1 MKKLCSLSAILVIA
15 LLVGL
20 SGCTPDPVTTT
31 VTKTTTA
38 PAQTI
43 SVMVTTTS
51 TAQAETVTS
60 IKTVTTTLSASSTTS
75 TVTTSSTTETT
86 TSSSTQPE
94 NDQTQQITSDDGK
107 VQILNHEMIISGFG
121 DRKVSGAVKNLTEEK
136 LNAKITVEFYG
147 ADGTLINT
155 QIEIV
160 EDIYPGKTKRFEPLY
175 SGDLR
180 GSVVY
185 YKIYVESV

>member
-1 MKKLCSLSAILVIA
+1 MKKLCSLSVILVIA
-15 LLVGL
+15 LLIGL

-31 VTKTTTA
+31 ATKTTTA

-43 SVMVTTTS
+43 TSTVTTTL
-51 TAQAETVTS
+51 TAQAQTVTS
-60 IKTVTTTLSASSTTS
+60 TKTVTTTVSASTASP
-75 TVTTSSTTETT
+75 TVTTTSKTETT

-94 NDQTQQITSDDGK
+94 NDQPQQITSDDGK
-107 VQILNHEMIISGFG
+107 FQILNHEMIISGFG

-136 LNAKITVEFYG
+136 ASAKITVEYYG
-147 ADGTLINT
+147 ADDTLINT
-155 QIEIV
+155 QIEVV

-185 YKIYVESV
+185 YKIYVESN